1 MLKHLRTHLPFF
13 SCAKTPFLELQK
25 LIFSQD
31 HLLLMT
37 KNSKQINSYRY
48 QSKPDDQDYFDEN
61 MELKKS
67 LTEA

>member
-1 MLKHLRTHLPFF
+1 
-13 SCAKTPFLELQK
+13 
-25 LIFSQD
+25 
-31 HLLLMT
+31 MT

>member
-1 MLKHLRTHLPFF
+1 MLKHLRTHTPFF
-13 SCAKTPFLELQK
+13 SCAKTLFLELQK